1 MFRKVSSSY
10 DQHEIEPRILKFWDE
25 HDFFHQLVQ
34 KNIGGKRF
42 SFIDGP
48 ITANNKMGVHHA
60 WGRTYKDIFVRYKSM
75 QGAHQRYQNGF
86 DCQGLWVEVEVE
98 KELGLNSKKDIRAY
112 GLDRFSTRCKERVR
126 EYAAVIS
133 EQSRRLGQWMDW
145 ENSYFTMTD
154 TNIEYIWMFL
164 KRCHENGWLYRGKHV
179 MPWCIRCGTSLSQHE
194 MVDSYREVKHPSVFL
209 QLPIVGRENEFFM
222 VWTTTPWT
230 LAANTAL
237 AVNPDLVYVKA
248 NHGGKV
254 VFLSKGTLA
263 AVLGEGAEVM
273 SEHKG
278 EEFEGFRYKG
288 PFAELPIQ
296 QAIDH
301 RVVCDKMVGET
312 EGTGIVHIAPGCGA
326 EDFEVHKREGIGIVD
341 PVDEAGRY
349 LDGFGELTGMR
360 VTEVAPIVYES
371 LRKKGYLVKKETL
384 AHRYPVCWRCGDEL
398 IFRLVEEWFIRCDA
412 LRKPL
417 IDAARTV
424 KWIPD
429 YMGRRMEDWLNN
441 MQDWCISRRRFWG
454 LPLPFY
460 HCSDCGHIT
469 IVGSR
474 SELARL
480 AEMSNEELPE
490 LHRPWIDAVPIKCE
504 RCGGKALRTEDVGD
518 CWMDAGIVPFS
529 TLRYKEDHEY
539 WERWFPAEF
548 VCEMREQIRLWF
560 YSMLFMSVTL
570 EGRSPYKSVL
580 IYEKVFDEHGEPMH
594 RARGNV
600 LWFDEAVDKM
610 GADIMRWLFASQNTA
625 YNVSFGYGPG
635 KEIKRSLLT
644 FWNAYSF
651 FMTYASL
658 DQPNVVLTDS
668 PTDGLTE
675 LDRWVLSRLHTIIHE
690 ATEAYERYNVMSV
703 VKQVEAFFDDL
714 SNWNIR
720 RNRRRFWRATS
731 DTDKQAAYQ
740 TLYTVLVEVTKL
752 IAPIVPFLSEE
763 IYQNLV
769 VSVHPDAPRS
779 VHLSEFPRANREL
792 VDEGLEADAALA
804 KRVVSLG
811 LSARNKAGIK
821 VRQPLG
827 KMLVRLEGDNEREG
841 LDRFL
846 PDTLDELNVKAVQV
860 VDSLQGVA
868 EPIVRFN
875 LKLVGPRLGP
885 KLVEARRV
893 LESERARV
901 YESAVKGEPVFLTV
915 DGEKLPFESSELILD
930 LEAREGYSVA
940 ATGAFAV
947 ALDTTLDEQL
957 IVEGMVRELVRHV
970 QVMRKDAGFNV
981 EDRIGLYV
989 ACGDEV
995 RSRIEQRIDF
1005 LSQETLATEVRF
1017 GESPEGAFSRSITL
1031 PAVLGTKGDARETEQ
1046 VTLGVMRRNI

>member
-25 HDFFHQLVQ
+25 HDFFHQLVR
-34 KNIGGKRF
+34 KNMDGKRF
-42 SFIDGP
+42 SFLDGP

-98 KELGLNSKKDIRAY
+98 KELGLNSKRDIRAY
-112 GLDRFSTRCKERVR
+112 GLEKFSTRCKERVR
-126 EYAAVIS
+126 EYAAVIT

-145 ENSYFTMTD
+145 ENSYYTMTD

-209 QLPIVGRENEFFM
+209 RLPIVGRENEFFM

-237 AVNPDLVYVKA
+237 AVNPELTYVKA
-248 NHGGKV
+248 RHDGKV
-254 VFLSKGTLA
+254 VYLSKGTLA
-263 AVLGEGAEVM
+263 AVLGQDAEVI

-278 EEFEGFRYKG
+278 VEFEGFRYKG
-288 PFAELPIQ
+288 PFDELPVQ
-296 QAIDH
+296 QGIDH

-326 EDFEVHKREGIGIVD
+326 EDFEVHKAQGIGIVD

-349 LDGFGELTGMR
+349 LDGFGQLTGMS
-360 VTEVAPIVYES
+360 VTDVAPIVYES
-371 LRKKGYLVKKETL
+371 LREKGYLVKKEKL
-384 AHRYPVCWRCGDEL
+384 EHRYPVCWRCGDEL
-398 IFRLVEEWFIRCDA
+398 IFRLVDEWFIRSDA
-412 LRKPL
+412 LRKRL
-417 IDAARTV
+417 IEAARTV
-424 KWIPD
+424 NWIPD

-460 HCSDCGHIT
+460 YCSDCGHIT
-469 IVGSR
+469 MVGSK
-474 SELARL
+474 SELAKL
-480 AEMSNEELPE
+480 AGLSIERLPE

-504 RCGGKALRTEDVGD
+504 KCGGKAVRTEDVGD

-529 TLRYKEDHEY
+529 TLKYKEDREF
-539 WERWFPAEF
+539 WQKWFPAEF
-548 VCEMREQIRLWF
+548 ICEMREQIRLWF

-570 EGRSPYKSVL
+570 EGRSPYENVL

-594 RARGNV
+594 RARRNV
-600 LWFDEAVDKM
+600 IWFDEAVDKM

-625 YNVSFGYGPG
+625 YNISFGYGPG
-635 KEIKRSLLT
+635 KEIKRKLLT

-658 DQPNVVLTDS
+658 DQPDVVLTDA
-668 PTDGLTE
+668 PADGLAE
-675 LDRWVLSRLHTIIHE
+675 LDRWVLSRLHSVIHG
-690 ATEAYERYNVMSV
+690 ATEAYERYNAMSV

-714 SNWNIR
+714 SNWYIR

-740 TLYTVLVEVTKL
+740 TLYTVLTEITKL
-752 IAPIVPFLSEE
+752 IAPIVPFLAEE

-779 VHLSEFPRANREL
+779 VHLADFPKANMEL
-792 VDEGLEADAALA
+792 VDASLEADAAVA
-804 KRVVSLG
+804 KRIVSLG

-827 KMLVRLEGDNEREG
+827 KMLVRLESDDERGG
-841 LDRFL
+841 LERFMA
-846 PDTLDELNVKAVQV
+846 DILDELNVKTIKV
-860 VDSLQGVA
+860 VDSLQDVA
-868 EPIVRFN
+868 EPVVRFN
-875 LKLVGPRLGP
+875 LKLVGPRLGA

-893 LESERARV
+893 LESERSRV
-901 YESAVKGEPVFLTV
+901 YDSAIKGGLVSLTV
-915 DGEKLPFESSELILD
+915 DGEKLSFEPSELVLG
-930 LEAREGYSVA
+930 LEGREGYSVA
-940 ATGAFAV
+940 ATGALAV
-947 ALDTTLDEQL
+947 ALDTTLDEEL
-957 IVEGMVRELVRHV
+957 MVEGMVRELVRHV

-981 EDRIGLYV
+981 EDRIDLYV
-989 ACGDEV
+989 ACDDQV

-1005 LSQETLATEVRF
+1005 LSQETLAMEVRF
-1017 GESPEGAFSRSITL
+1017 GESPGEAFSKSITL
-1031 PAVLGTKGDARETEQ
+1031 PVVRGAEGSARGTGR
-1046 VTLGVMRRNI
+1046 VTLGVVRRDS